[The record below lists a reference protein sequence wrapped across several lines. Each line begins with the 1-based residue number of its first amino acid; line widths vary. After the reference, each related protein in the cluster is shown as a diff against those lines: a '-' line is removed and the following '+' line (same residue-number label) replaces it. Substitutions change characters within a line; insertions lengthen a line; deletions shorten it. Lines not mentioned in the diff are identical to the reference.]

1 MQSDK
6 SRSTLTEMAQKGTEY
21 RKDET
26 IEVYGEE
33 VDIVLKPLDDNKFLP
48 LMAEMAESLGVE
60 QESLTEGPQD
70 EIEQELGDEISVSE
84 LNEDFIDVMQ
94 KAAVAGL
101 HGQYVG
107 EDEVEVL
114 DTEEKAEVVK
124 SLKGGASMEL
134 GLLVMD
140 VSGNLEDAEKFP

>member
-1 MQSDK
+1 
-6 SRSTLTEMAQKGTEY
+6 MAQKGTEY

-26 IEVYGEE
+26 IELYGEE
-33 VDIVLKPLDDNKFLP
+33 VDIVLKPLDDDKFLP
-48 LMAEMAESLGVE
+48 LMAEMAEALGVE

-70 EIEQELGDEISVSE
+70 EIEQELGDEIDVSQ
-84 LNEDFIDVMQ
+84 LNEEFIGVMQ
-94 KAAVAGL
+94 KAAVSGL
-101 HGQYVG
+101 HGQYVE

-114 DTEEKAEVVK
+114 DTETKAELVS
-124 SLKGGASMEL
+124 SLKGGASMEM